1 MSEQSSEVNGRKLMD
16 RLAPN
21 PDVLGPLLGVLAT
34 TFEFDATF
42 FEFDFLPMCL
52 GLGAWDD
59 RKWTSRIAL
68 QRALAGM
75 EATVLLMD
83 GRRYRGRP
91 RSLHVEVRPVVGDEG
106 QLQHA
111 KVLLLVHEKAVRLL
125 VGSANVT
132 EAGYRMNREAVLP
145 LVVNEERPELAPLVR
160 SALDAMPTVLA
171 PWWTESAELIR
182 SHALERLAR
191 WAPTAP
197 IGDAR
202 FVWSGHGEPLWRTFL
217 SEWGHEEPVESISIV
232 SPFWSEEKGTG
243 PMTHFLSELRSRQLL
258 QSGTRLELYGEASTS
273 AAKTARPRLPESLL
287 AFEATRFE
295 VAGFAHAVDPMVLPD
310 EVGGRT
316 DFVQRR
322 SLHAKVVLLRG
333 RKTSLAYVGSANF
346 TRHGWGFPGVPGRP
360 NIEAGVILKRTGVV
374 GTALARLIPSTVGQ
388 SVELGASTLVAAA
401 SAEEESDDDVIWPT
415 FLREASLTPRTASER
430 ELLLEVKL
438 FPERLSGPFELRL
451 SAGGELLARW
461 APESEAPVDTLR
473 IPLGAEALQALLQ
486 SKEIHVGWWVSR
498 EGQSFP
504 VNLDMAARLQL
515 PMGESAGLPG
525 ERLLLAYYQGRIAFE
540 DLFPPPPG
548 FEEPGGTAAPALI
561 ESEVDTSRI
570 QSYQIRSFVEAL
582 TGIEHDL
589 RKAAE
594 GTETSLRLALL
605 GPVSPLTLGREV
617 AAAVKAGQRSATAGA
632 FQVVE
637 IAAALRRTGEQLA
650 DVPERAAT
658 FEKYARVVRE
668 EFTGLLQQLRKD
680 YPGEV
685 GTGSFQRYVRS
696 IQPGL
701 WRAS

>member
-1 MSEQSSEVNGRKLMD
+1 M
-16 RLAPN
+16 
-21 PDVLGPLLGVLAT
+21 
-34 TFEFDATF
+34 
-42 FEFDFLPMCL
+42 
-52 GLGAWDD
+52 
-59 RKWTSRIAL
+59 
-68 QRALAGM
+68 
-75 EATVLLMD
+75 
-83 GRRYRGRP
+83 
-91 RSLHVEVRPVVGDEG
+91 
-106 QLQHA
+106 
-111 KVLLLVHEKAVRLL
+111 
-125 VGSANVT
+125 
-132 EAGYRMNREAVLP
+132 
-145 LVVNEERPELAPLVR
+145 
-160 SALDAMPTVLA
+160 
-171 PWWTESAELIR
+171 
-182 SHALERLAR
+182 
-191 WAPTAP
+191 
-197 IGDAR
+197 GDAR

-217 SEWGHEEPVESISIV
+217 SEWGEEEPVESISIV
-232 SPFWSEEKGTG
+232 SPFWSEEQGTG
-243 PMTHFLSELRSRQLL
+243 PMTHFLAELRSRRLL

-287 AFEATRFE
+287 SFEAAHFE
-295 VAGFAHAVDPMVLPD
+295 VAGVAHAVDPMVLPD

-346 TRHGWGFPGVPGRP
+346 TRHGWGFPGVSGRP
-360 NIEAGVILKRTGVV
+360 NIEAGVILRRTGAAAK
-374 GTALARLIPSTVGQ
+374 ALARLIPPTVGQ
-388 SVELGASTLVAAA
+388 AVELGASTLPATVP
-401 SAEEESDDDVIWPT
+401 AEPESDDDVLWPT

-438 FPERLSGPFELRL
+438 FPERLAGPFELRL
-451 SAGGELLARW
+451 GEGGELLARW
-461 APESEAPVDTLR
+461 EPGSETPVDTLR
-473 IPLGAEALQALLQ
+473 IPLSAESLQALLQ
-486 SKEIHVGWWVSR
+486 SKEVHVGWGASLK
-498 EGQSFP
+498 GQSFP

-548 FEEPGGTAAPALI
+548 FEEPGGTVAAPALV
-561 ESEVDTSRI
+561 EAEVDTSRI

-594 GTETSLRLALL
+594 GTETSIRLALL
-605 GPVSPLTLGREV
+605 GPVSPVTLGRQV

-650 DVPERAAT
+650 DIPERAAT

-668 EFTGLLQQLRKD
+668 ELTGLLQQLRKD